1 MDSYSNNNIIII
13 FVNDVIIN
21 LEMENTPST
30 GGITHEFI
38 PSGDITY
45 IGNTIATFGRDEWI
59 TTTKTTT
66 WW

>member
-1 MDSYSNNNIIII
+1 MDSYANNNIII
-13 FVNDVIIN
+13 FVNDVIN

-30 GGITHEFI
+30 GGITNEFL

-45 IGNTIATFGRDEWI
+45 VGNTIATFGRDEWI
-59 TTTKTTT
+59 TTTKTAT